1 MRVGDGWKG
10 FLKGLG
16 DVRAERN
23 LKVTTF
29 LVALKEHWTSSDIVT
44 LVPNRLDFSGRFLA
58 SF

>member
-10 FLKGLG
+10 VFEGSWG
-16 DVRAERN
+16 CGAERN

-29 LVALKEHWTSSDIVT
+29 LVALKEHWASSDIVT

>member
-1 MRVGDGWKG
+1 MDGRGVFEGSWG
-10 FLKGLG
+10 CG
-16 DVRAERN
+16 AERN